1 MSTITKTILGLILL
15 VLLGVAC
22 TAEQAESPKVAKG
35 IQHPINPNGD
45 SELALLMRAMYDEAR
60 IMKKQLA
67 NGEPITMTL
76 DHEAILTAHATEPDK
91 AASETFKSF
100 ASAYLQA
107 VEELKIAPPERRVN
121 IYDQMVSTCM
131 GCHQMLCPGPMAR
144 IRHLQ

>member
-1 MSTITKTILGLILL
+1 MNTTTKVTLTLLL
-15 VLLGVAC
+15 VFVLGIAC
-22 TAEQAESPKVAKG
+22 SEEQTESPQVEQG
-35 IQHPINPNGD
+35 VQQPINPNGD

-60 IMKKQLA
+60 RIKQQVA
-67 NGEPITMTL
+67 NGEPVTITL

-100 ASAYLQA
+100 AASYLQTI
-107 VEELKIAPPERRVN
+107 EELKVAPPERRVN

>member
-1 MSTITKTILGLILL
+1 MHTITKTILSLTLL
-15 VLLGVAC
+15 FILGVAC
-22 TAEQAESPKVAKG
+22 SEEQPESPQVEAG
-35 IQHPINPNGD
+35 IQQPINPNGD

-60 IMKKQLA
+60 QIKKQLA
-67 NGEPITMTL
+67 NGEPVTITL

-100 ASAYLQA
+100 AKTYLQA
-107 VEELKIAPPERRVN
+107 IEELKIAPPERRVN
-121 IYDQMVSTCM
+121 IYDQMVATCM